1 MFVRVT
7 YAGRPACTLYCK
19 YTDECAHMHTCVHLC
34 VMHFRMILLSVRN
47 AVEGV
52 SQEEEKFKGRNKLS
66 WTKGNLKRK
75 KCSTV
80 PVKVVQNEKECLV
93 GY

>member
-1 MFVRVT
+1 MYLVQCR
-7 YAGRPACTLYCK
+7 YCK
-19 YTDECAHMHTCVHLC
+19 YTDECAHMQTCVHLC

-47 AVEGV
+47 AVEVV

-75 KCSTV
+75 KMFYCSF
-80 PVKVVQNEKECLV
+80 KVSTK
-93 GY
+93 